1 MGCRVQARYTKPVV
15 FYQNNT
21 FNSQHSSRIR
31 LVSHMAKPQDTF
43 ICLRIS
49 RMSSNTIESDYDYNY
64 DDDNRWQ
71 VEETRANAASL
82 NGIRMLY
89 IISYFIICALGVTL
103 NSYVI
108 IIGLKSTLKKT
119 ATCVWVLAL
128 AMTHLV
134 FSSFL
139 MLQLLYA
146 WHHFNWNYGTALCKL
161 SSYITY
167 ASMFSTGAL
176 LSLWSVSR
184 RFPEGTKCCSHGPST
199 VLVMVICSWT
209 FGLAISSPSLLYRE
223 LRYTEMG
230 VQCIDDY
237 DSNKESTTPDGMRKM
252 TTVLL
257 SRLLLGILVP
267 VLVMGA
273 TACLIRNPDHNLK
286 RCKQI
291 ICAIKV
297 GYFICWTPLL
307 ILCLVQVADVSPF
320 KYALP
325 ATTVLAA
332 AHCFINPVIYLL
344 VGRKINMDWMS
355 KKPSNTNHESQS
367 GECMQAL
374 NSKQ

>member
-1 MGCRVQARYTKPVV
+1 
-15 FYQNNT
+15 
-21 FNSQHSSRIR
+21 
-31 LVSHMAKPQDTF
+31 
-43 ICLRIS
+43 
-49 RMSSNTIESDYDYNY
+49 MSYNMTEPDYDYE
-64 DDDNRWQ
+64 DNHWQ
-71 VEETRANAASL
+71 IEETRANAVFF

-89 IISYFIICALGVTL
+89 IISYFIICSLGVTL

-108 IIGLKSTLKKT
+108 ITGLKGKFQKSTT
-119 ATCVWVLAL
+119 RVWVLAL

-146 WHHFNWNYGTALCKL
+146 WHHFNWHFGTALCKL

-176 LSLWSVSR
+176 LSLWSASSR
-184 RFPEGTKCCSHGPST
+184 CPKGTRCGSRGPST

-209 FGLAISSPSLLYRE
+209 FGVLVSSPSLLYRE
-223 LRYTEMG
+223 LHSTEIG

-237 DSNKESTTPDGMRKM
+237 DSGKESATPDGVKKM

-257 SRLLLGILVP
+257 SRLVLGVLVP
-267 VLVMGA
+267 MLVMGA
-273 TACLIRNPDHNLK
+273 SACLVRPLDHNLK
-286 RCKQI
+286 SCKRI

-307 ILCLVQVADVSPF
+307 VLRLVKVAEGSPF
-320 KYALP
+320 AYALP

-344 VGRKINMDWMS
+344 VGCKISMDWMS
-355 KKPSNTNHESQS
+355 KEPRAHENQS
-367 GECMQAL
+367 GECMHAL
-374 NSKQ
+374 NGKE